1 MRKRLH
7 LDALLLSFMLLG
19 LAAATAQAEI
29 PQPPLGHQLQPVDPP
44 IPAPDFTL
52 PDMDDNK
59 HSLADYRGKVVMLN
73 FWATW
78 CPPCRREMPSMD
90 AVYQSLK
97 DEGLMVLAVN
107 EWEPADHVF
116 AFMGQLSVFPEFP
129 ILFDASGSV
138 AEAYAV
144 SGLPTTLV
152 IDAQGMVVYRAIG
165 GRDFE
170 HPEVVELL
178 RELIQG
184 NTTQ

>member
-1 MRKRLH
+1 MRMHRH
-7 LDALLLSFMLLG
+7 LSLLLG
-19 LAAATAQAEI
+19 LALNLGLLSSQVHADI
-29 PQPPLGHQLQPVDPP
+29 PQPPLGHQLHPVDPP
-44 IPAPDFTL
+44 VPAPDFTL
-52 PDMDDNK
+52 KAMDDNE
-59 HSLADYRGKVVMLN
+59 HSLAQYRGKVVMLN

-78 CPPCRREMPSMD
+78 CPPCRREMPSME

-138 AEAYAV
+138 AEAFAV
-144 SGLPTTLV
+144 KGLPTTFV
-152 IDAQGMVVYRAIG
+152 IDAQGRIVYRAVG

-178 RELIQG
+178 RGIIKRSKKE
-184 NTTQ
+184 